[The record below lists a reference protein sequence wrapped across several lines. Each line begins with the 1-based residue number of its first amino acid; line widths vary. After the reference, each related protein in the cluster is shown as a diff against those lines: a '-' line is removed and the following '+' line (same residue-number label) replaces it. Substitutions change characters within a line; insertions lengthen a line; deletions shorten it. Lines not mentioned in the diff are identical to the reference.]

1 MSKNSIED
9 KIIIK
14 QFKSGESSFW
24 VGNKVYNLNSL
35 GDIIFV
41 CGGISTKEEVI
52 TLESFI
58 KRNKKQFVASTPL
71 IFAQE
76 GKEYT
81 IIDFGKHKGLNCLE
95 LTQTDKQYTNWLYQ
109 NTNDVKIKS
118 ELKELLK
125 IK

>member
-1 MSKNSIED
+1 MAKKVVED
-9 KIIIK
+9 KIQIR
-14 QFKSGESSFW
+14 QFKSGSSDFW
-24 VGNKVYNLNSL
+24 VAGKHYNFNSS

-52 TLESFI
+52 ALENFI

-76 GKEYT
+76 EKEYI
-81 IIDFGKHKGLNCLE
+81 IIDFGKYKGKNCLE
-95 LTQTDKQYTNWLYQ
+95 IVETDKSYAKWLHQ
-109 NTNDVKIKS
+109 NTTDDKVKV